1 MPKVSLYKK
10 DGTEAGQIEL
20 NDAVF
25 GAEVNEAAMHQ
36 VVVAQLAAKRQGT
49 QSVLTRAE
57 VRGGGIKPWRQKGTG
72 RARAGSSRSPVWTK
86 GGVVFA
92 MKPRDY
98 TQKVN
103 KKLRQLAIRS
113 ALSMKVNDGDII
125 VLEDLTL
132 DAPKTKLMAGVLR
145 QFDAKKALVVT
156 YGGGSDSVVR
166 ASGNIPNVKTLAA
179 DCVNVYD
186 LLNYDKLVITQDA
199 VKKVEEVFA

>member
-1 MPKVSLYKK
+1 M

-20 NDAVF
+20 SEAVF

-36 VVVAQLAAKRQGT
+36 VVVAQLAGRRQGT
-49 QSVLTRAE
+49 QSVLSRAE
-57 VRGGGIKPWRQKGTG
+57 VRGGGIKPWRQKGSG

-98 TQKVN
+98 SQKVN

-113 ALSMKVNDGDII
+113 ALSMKVADGDIV
-125 VLEDLTL
+125 VLENLNL
-132 DAPKTKLMAGVLR
+132 EAPKTKLMAGVLKK
-145 QFDAKKALVVT
+145 FDATKALVVT
-156 YGGGSDSVVR
+156 YGDGSESVVR

-186 LLNYDKLVITQDA
+186 LVNYDKLVITADA

>member
-1 MPKVSLYKK
+1 MPKVSLYKT

-20 NDAVF
+20 SDAVF

-36 VVVAQLAAKRQGT
+36 VVVAQLAARRQGT
-49 QSVLTRAE
+49 QSVLSRAE
-57 VRGGGIKPWRQKGTG
+57 VRGGGIKPWRQKGSG

-113 ALSMKVNDGDII
+113 ALSMKVESGDII
-125 VLEDLTL
+125 VLESLKL
-132 DAPKTKLMAGVLR
+132 EVPKTRLMVGVLNK
-145 QFDAKKALVVT
+145 FDVKKALVVT
-156 YGGGSDSVVR
+156 CGDDSASVVR

-186 LLNYDKLVITQDA
+186 LVNCDKLVITAEA

>member
-156 YGGGSDSVVR
+156 YGDGSDSVVR

>member
-1 MPKVSLYKK
+1 M

-20 NDAVF
+20 SDAVF

-36 VVVAQLAAKRQGT
+36 VVVAQLAARRQGT
-49 QSVLTRAE
+49 HSALTRAE

-72 RARAGSSRSPVWTK
+72 RARAGSSRSPLWTK

-92 MKPRDY
+92 VKPRDY

-103 KKLRQLAIRS
+103 RKLRQLAIRS

-125 VLEDLTL
+125 VLENLNL
-132 DAPKTKLMAGVLR
+132 EAPKTKLMAGVLKK
-145 QFDAKKALVVT
+145 FDVKKALVVT
-156 YGGGSDSVVR
+156 YGEDSANVVR

-179 DCVNVYD
+179 DSVNVYD
-186 LLNYDKLVITQDA
+186 LVNYDKLVITADA

>member
-10 DGTEAGQIEL
+10 DGSEAGQIEL
-20 NDAVF
+20 NEAVF

-36 VVVAQLAAKRQGT
+36 VVVAQLAARRQGT
-49 QSVLTRAE
+49 QSVLSRAE

-113 ALSMKVNDGDII
+113 ALSMKVADGDII
-125 VLEDLTL
+125 VLEDLKL
-132 DAPKTKLMAGVLR
+132 DAPKTKLMAGVLNR
-145 QFDAKKALVVT
+145 FDAKKALVVT
-156 YGGGSDSVVR
+156 YGDSSDSVVR

-186 LLNYDKLVITQDA
+186 LVNYDKLIITADA

>member
-1 MPKVSLYKK
+1 MPKVSLYKM

-20 NDAVF
+20 SDAVF

-36 VVVAQLAAKRQGT
+36 VVVAQLAARRQGT
-49 QSVLTRAE
+49 HSALTRAE

-72 RARAGSSRSPVWTK
+72 RARAGSSRSPLWTK

-92 MKPRDY
+92 VKPRDY

-103 KKLRQLAIRS
+103 RKLRQLAIRS

-125 VLEDLTL
+125 VLENLNL
-132 DAPKTKLMAGVLR
+132 EAPKTKLMAGVLKK
-145 QFDAKKALVVT
+145 FDVKKALVVT
-156 YGGGSDSVVR
+156 YGEDSANVVR

-179 DCVNVYD
+179 DSVNVYD
-186 LLNYDKLVITQDA
+186 LVNYDKLVITADA
-199 VKKVEEVFA
+199 VKKVEDVFA

>member
-1 MPKVSLYKK
+1 M

-20 NDAVF
+20 SDAVF
-25 GAEVNEAAMHQ
+25 GAEVNEAAIHQ
-36 VVVAQLAAKRQGT
+36 VVVAQLAGRRQGT
-49 QSVLTRAE
+49 QSVLSRAE
-57 VRGGGIKPWRQKGTG
+57 VRGGGIKPWRQKGSG

-98 TQKVN
+98 SQKVN

-125 VLEDLTL
+125 VMENLNLE
-132 DAPKTKLMAGVLR
+132 APKTKLMAGVLKK
-145 QFDAKKALVVT
+145 FDAKKALIVT
-156 YGGGSDSVVR
+156 CGDGSESVVR

-186 LLNYDKLVITQDA
+186 LVNYDKLVITADA